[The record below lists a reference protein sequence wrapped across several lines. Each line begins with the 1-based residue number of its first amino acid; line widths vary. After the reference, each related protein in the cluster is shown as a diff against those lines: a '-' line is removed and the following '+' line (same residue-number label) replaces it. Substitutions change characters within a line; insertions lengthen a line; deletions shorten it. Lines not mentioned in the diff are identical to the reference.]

1 MFSTL
6 LLDMDRSN
14 SLSYS
19 KNKRDNC
26 QSVCCLCV
34 SACRLS
40 CTGWPG
46 YAKTQTVD
54 CSLEQSTQRRV
65 NETDLRIFFL
75 LKSTTPNQQRV
86 IKINMSFFLL
96 AVFHHHQYLVTWRK
110 SNSGDGQ
117 QANTSLP
124 RIIGVYTP
132 WCTIVTN
139 LFHKYRPSLI

>member
-1 MFSTL
+1 MYIDNDMFSTL

-65 NETDLRIFFL
+65 NETDLRIFFFTEVNNSKPT
-75 LKSTTPNQQRV
+75 KSY
-86 IKINMSFFLL
+86 KDKHELFFVGGLSSSSVL
-96 AVFHHHQYLVTWRK
+96 GHMTEV
-110 SNSGDGQ
+110 
-117 QANTSLP
+117 
-124 RIIGVYTP
+124 
-132 WCTIVTN
+132 
-139 LFHKYRPSLI
+139 